1 MTDEMHPDDD
11 THEQATETNSEQTTT
26 VEERAA
32 VEETTHETGV
42 PDPIDAPEKRA
53 VVLLSGG
60 MDSATT
66 AYEAVAGGYDL
77 YVVHTSY
84 GQQTEG
90 KEYECARRLAED
102 LGARDFLHV
111 ETRHLQQI
119 GASSL
124 TDDSIAVEDA
134 DMDAEEIPTSYVPFR
149 NANLLSMAV
158 SYAEANDCGAVFVG
172 AHSEDYAGY
181 PDCRPEFFE
190 AFETMVDLG
199 TKPTTDISL
208 EVPFVDS
215 TKTEIAA
222 RGVELGVSFD
232 HTWSCYR
239 AEAPACGTCDS
250 CAYRLQAFQQVG
262 VEDPIEYVERPT
274 YTTTETDADAED
286 DPAPAT
292 TD

>member
-1 MTDEMHPDDD
+1 MTDEMHTGDD
-11 THEQATETNSEQTTT
+11 TDERGTETNGDENDSIEGTTT
-26 VEERAA
+26 AES
-32 VEETTHETGV
+32 GV
-42 PDPIDAPEKRA
+42 ADPIDAPEKRA

-66 AYEAVAGGYDL
+66 AYEAAARGYDL
-77 YVVHTSY
+77 SVVHTSY

-124 TDDSIAVEDA
+124 TDEAIAVEDA
-134 DMDAEEIPTSYVPFR
+134 DVGAEEIPSSYVPFR

-158 SYAEANDCGAVFVG
+158 SYAEATDCGAVFVG

-190 AFETMVDLG
+190 AFETMVDVG
-199 TKPTTDISL
+199 TKPETDISL
-208 EVPFVDS
+208 EVPFVHG
-215 TKTEIAA
+215 TKTEIAE
-222 RGVELGVSFD
+222 RGVELGVPFE

-239 AEAPACGTCDS
+239 AETPACGTCDS
-250 CAYRLQAFQQVG
+250 CAYRLQAFQRLG
-262 VEDPIEYVERPT
+262 VDDPIDYAERPN
-274 YTTTETDADAED
+274 YADSDAED